1 MVSNMTV
8 GDLKELLNKFDDNL
22 DVVCCG
28 VDMIPFD
35 ISSVKFSSY
44 DPEGLVENNHIDGSV
59 LCVCFNLESVKV
71 GV

>member
-8 GDLKELLNKFDDNL
+8 GDLKELLNRFDDNL

-28 VDMIPFD
+28 VDMAPLD
-35 ISSVKFSSY
+35 VSSVKFSSY
-44 DPEGLVENNHIDGSV
+44 NPEGLVENNHIDGSV
-59 LCVCFNLESVKV
+59 LCVCLNLETLKV